1 MIKEP
6 RWADNAYLAADSGPH
21 SVFSI
26 PPREWSREFPSFGF
40 TRSPKSGPT
49 INPTGFLIESK
60 SRYRGDINDR
70 RDFCFFKWNLSH
82 FSRPLF
88 SGWKHEIRRDWIYMM
103 LVLEREGGEKVL
115 NIVYSTSTSAPYY
128 ECQGG
133 WISWLANRLRKLTI
147 MRMWN
152 EWFHSSASPFHVKN
166 RSYLID
172 ISLISFIDNY
182 ILVQPRLIL
191 KSYATIIPLL
201 RTTFPPSW

>member
-49 INPTGFLIESK
+49 INPTAFLIESK
-60 SRYRGDINDR
+60 SGGYQRSPW
-70 RDFCFFKWNLSH
+70 FLFFEMKSFPF
-82 FSRPLF
+82 FSSSF
-88 SGWKHEIRRDWIYMM
+88 SGWKHEIRRDWIYMI

-166 RSYLID
+166 RSYLIG
-172 ISLISFIDNY
+172 ITLISFIDNY